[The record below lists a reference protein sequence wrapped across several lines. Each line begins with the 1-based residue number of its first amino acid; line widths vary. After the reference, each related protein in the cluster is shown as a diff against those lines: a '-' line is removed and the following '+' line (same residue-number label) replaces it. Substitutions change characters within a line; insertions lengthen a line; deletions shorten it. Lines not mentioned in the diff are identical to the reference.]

1 MACLVSS
8 WGEGGGLFGWK
19 RSWCAGWSWN
29 LHGGGD
35 GDSYILGR
43 LQDLWSVSSCLVLDR
58 QTAELKHVAFDRTGV
73 GVQVWCWAREK
84 DGEMMQHSFLKRL
97 DVITSLVQEEL
108 LKRLVEQGC

>member
-8 WGEGGGLFGWK
+8 WGEGSVLFGWK

-58 QTAELKHVAFDRTGV
+58 QTAELKHVALFSLTGQELVYKCGV
-73 GVQVWCWAREK
+73 GRVRRMVRCWWLR
-84 DGEMMQHSFLKRL
+84 R
-97 DVITSLVQEEL
+97 
-108 LKRLVEQGC
+108 

>member
-8 WGEGGGLFGWK
+8 WGEGSVLFGWK

-58 QTAELKHVAFDRTGV
+58 QTAELKHVALFSLTGQELVYKCGV
-73 GVQVWCWAREK
+73 GRVRRMVR
-84 DGEMMQHSFLKRL
+84 
-97 DVITSLVQEEL
+97 
-108 LKRLVEQGC
+108 